1 VDFRQNTVPG
11 IVQKARP
18 LGIKNLLPPPIT
30 IAASNFKFDYGKTPV
45 LGTTNQPYTHCTTLS
60 IASQPTKNL
69 MFGVNVNYLSP
80 ILALIKQTGI
90 SILILAFLKRSILEK
105 VNSYIHWHQG
115 LVIQI
120 LAPVFLL

>member
-1 VDFRQNTVPG
+1 M
-11 IVQKARP
+11 
-18 LGIKNLLPPPIT
+18 
-30 IAASNFKFDYGKTPV
+30 
-45 LGTTNQPYTHCTTLS
+45 S
-60 IASQPTKNL
+60 II
-69 MFGVNVNYLSP
+69 YLT

-105 VNSYIHWHQG
+105 VNSYIHWQQG